1 MGFILSFGLVEPNSF
16 IQYSGFIKALLTL
29 MDVIVINLR
38 KTLLLYFIF
47 KKLDVRKVE
56 SGSVTEYSH
65 QFIVDSSHKW
75 ELTEHSSS

>member
-1 MGFILSFGLVEPNSF
+1 MGFILGFGLVEQNSF
-16 IQYSGFIKALLTL
+16 IQYPGFIKALLTL

-65 QFIVDSSHKW
+65 QFIVDNLHRW
-75 ELTEHSSS
+75 ELTAHSSS